1 MDTQRRPLLRGE
13 AAVRLRGGVCDGRS
27 KAAKRIGKTDHLQ
40 RCHEAIYPLGIFRQ
54 AETQHGAVGFGPEQ
68 AQGEL
73 AVGMA
78 FKAWMIDLFDE
89 GVGFKGGGKLNGVP
103 VLLLQAELEA
113 ARPSQDQPA
122 DKGGKAAADE
132 GAQELGP
139 LNGFLIGDYG
149 AADGIEMPVDILG
162 QAVHHNIRAERQR
175 LYDVGRRI
183 GVVDHQLGPG
193 GVGHVRGPPDV
204 EQHGQGVRDDFAIKK
219 TGIRTNGP

>member
-1 MDTQRRPLLRGE
+1 
-13 AAVRLRGGVCDGRS
+13 
-27 KAAKRIGKTDHLQ
+27 
-40 RCHEAIYPLGIFRQ
+40 
-54 AETQHGAVGFGPEQ
+54 
-68 AQGEL
+68 
-73 AVGMA
+73 MA

-132 GAQELGP
+132 GAQEPGP